1 MTERPGVRDERGG
14 RINWT
19 LVRFLGFWVVAL
31 AVFLGN
37 LYHPAPHSHA
47 DSETARWIAG
57 SPRRTAGC
65 PGLAVQLAAWQREL
79 WLADWSI
86 DLTCGTDPAE
96 EDLLGS
102 SLRNPERHSAK
113 IAVRDGLSRSWQNY
127 VLVHELTH
135 VAVGAKRLAVPPGES
150 EEQFVERMSERFY
163 LERRDDIFRAMLGRP
178 RGGGRPDRSAVP
190 PRGSRAALRQGE
202 TADQR
207 IVVPD
212 SKPSRKTSGRHDR
225 LPGPAPRPR
234 GRARSA

>member
-1 MTERPGVRDERGG
+1 MVERRGLPNARRG

-37 LYHPAPHSHA
+37 LYRPAPHSHA
-47 DSETARWIAG
+47 DSETARWIAA

-86 DLTCGTDPAE
+86 ELTCGTDPAE
-96 EDLLGS
+96 EDLLGTS
-102 SLRNPERHSAK
+102 RRFPDQHSAEV
-113 IAVRDGLSRSWQNY
+113 AVRDGLSRGWQNY

-150 EEQFVERMSERFY
+150 EEHFVERMSERFY
-163 LERRDDIFRAMLGRP
+163 LEHRHDVFRAMLGRP
-178 RGGGRPDRSAVP
+178 RGGGRTDRSAVP

-207 IVVPD
+207 IVLPD
-212 SKPSRKTSGRHDR
+212 SKPSRKTSGTSSRQ
-225 LPGPAPRPR
+225 
-234 GRARSA
+234 